1 MDFPPLDDARWDRLL
16 GAVVDQRPTVG
27 DPAAPLASPFPAP
40 RPVRRN
46 DGDDRGDARG
56 DAPGNE
62 ASGDVTIRLDSYA

>member
-40 RPVRRN
+40 ATVRRR
-46 DGDDRGDARG
+46 DEDPPGDAR
-56 DAPGNE
+56 
-62 ASGDVTIRLDSYA
+62 SGDVTIRLDSYA

>member
-16 GAVVDQRPTVG
+16 GAVVGQRPTVG

-46 DGDDRGDARG
+46 DGDDRGDAPL
-56 DAPGNE
+56 DE